1 MKKCVIL
8 FISLML
14 AGNLFSQKTSFP
26 PYSNFAELEDLVT
39 NQLNGL
45 SEKDIFEPLSKTDL
59 QKMMDITTRVENIIN
74 LGGWAGIYLGY
85 LKRAE
90 ARILFSTANIMSNQ
104 PDFYKNKNL
113 LETALGNINRGFQ
126 YLSQYSSSEYPP
138 YVEVN
143 TTYTHDSQ
151 GRSTGS
157 TSQRMSVKVNTDEAT
172 LLRSQIYEY
181 LGTGDKALDDYYT
194 MVNSNYTLSPYD
206 ESKVDDAYAVA
217 NHLIELAIRMK
228 KYDQRF
234 VNFCVRML
242 HDNKLSS
249 DDYQKRTAN
258 WKLQWNKL
266 ELLINNSLDAVIADN
281 PGSQYNIY
289 IGDDVDRLKTTSFD
303 WLILLV
309 NKFDTN
315 NKFAPFEEVSGKQV
329 LANRVIF
336 NLVHYCANIV
346 EGSATPEVTTAA
358 NTILQKHFTQ
368 MADVAILWTKSPSLH
383 TCPEIKWVSDR
394 MDKYPIDEKKK
405 KDVQKSMKK
414 CHKYFDYDKYFK

>member
-1 MKKCVIL
+1 
-8 FISLML
+8 ML